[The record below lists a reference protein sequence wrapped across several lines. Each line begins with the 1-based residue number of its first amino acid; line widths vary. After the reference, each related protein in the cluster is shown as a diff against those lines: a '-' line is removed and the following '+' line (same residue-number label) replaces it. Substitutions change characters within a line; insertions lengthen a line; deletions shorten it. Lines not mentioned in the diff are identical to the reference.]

1 MDSSLQSRFRGALM
15 GAAIGQLVGD
25 SAQSHLSSRW
35 MAQGLPRRLSPFDSI
50 PSTVNDSDINDS
62 EWSRVA
68 VDLIHVLIGGTWGQ
82 ANVDRMPDTA
92 RSPAPD
98 SSSSQSD
105 AEFPISLEQV
115 PSPIRADGLAIATLP
130 LALFFQDDDT
140 VFQARFEQVMAAWQ
154 VSSWVQAAT
163 RLWLDT
169 LILALREQSPADH
182 LIYLLQ
188 DRHSNTKNSLTLNE
202 GLLVIK
208 DLMKQHIGATR
219 ALTILREWAESRCL
233 SSNSPTSE
241 AVPPAIYIMPIMGS
255 LYEFFTAADEPQLAL
270 YRLSH
275 ALRQANEQSH
285 RPMMAMLMGSL
296 MGAYHGDVK
305 LPLEWQW
312 AIAQWGVEPSSTKIK
327 WGGKKWLDIIELADQ
342 LFAAWIGVEQ
352 PKIIQTLNLPIAIA
366 HPRIISP

>member
-1 MDSSLQSRFRGALM
+1 MDSSLQSRFRGAFA

-25 SAQSHLSSRW
+25 SAQSHRSSHW
-35 MAQGLPRRLSPFDSI
+35 MAQGLPRRLSPFS
-50 PSTVNDSDINDS
+50 PSSTVNDS

-68 VDLIHVLIGGTWGQ
+68 VDLIHVLIGGAWGQ
-82 ANVDRMPDTA
+82 ANADRLPDMA
-92 RSPAPD
+92 RSPVND
-98 SSSSQSD
+98 SPVSQP
-105 AEFPISLEQV
+105 EVNFPISLEQV

-130 LALFFQDDDT
+130 LALFFQDDDD

-169 LILALREQSPADH
+169 LIVTLREQSPGDH
-182 LIYLLQ
+182 LIYHLQ
-188 DRHSNTKNSLTLNE
+188 GRQFNTKNSLTLNE
-202 GLLVIK
+202 GLLIIK
-208 DLMKQHIGATR
+208 DLMKQQLGATR

-233 SSNSPTSE
+233 ASDSPTSE
-241 AVPPAIYIMPIMGS
+241 AVPPAVYVMPIMGA
-255 LYEFFTAADEPQLAL
+255 LYGFFTAADEPQLAL

-275 ALRQANEQSH
+275 ALRQANEQSYM
-285 RPMMAMLMGSL
+285 PMMTMLMGAL

-312 AIAQWGVEPSSTKIK
+312 AIAQWRVKPSSTKFK

-342 LFAAWIGVEQ
+342 LFAAWIGVER
-352 PKIIQTLNLPIAIA
+352 PEIIQMPNLPIAIA
-366 HPRIISP
+366 HPRIIST